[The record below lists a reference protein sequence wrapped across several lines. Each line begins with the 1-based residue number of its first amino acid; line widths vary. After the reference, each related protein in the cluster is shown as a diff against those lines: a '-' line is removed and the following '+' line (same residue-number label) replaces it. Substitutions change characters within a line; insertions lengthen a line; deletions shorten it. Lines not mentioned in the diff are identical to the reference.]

1 MSASRA
7 VGEPDETFR
16 LHPLTPVALGG
27 KVLGLL
33 VFLLL
38 LGLVDH
44 ASSSGSSGR
53 WIQSA
58 IFGGLAIVVVIR
70 GLITVAVTSY
80 HLSGGELRI
89 DSGLLQ
95 KQSKRIRL
103 NRVQSV
109 DVLEPFS
116 ARIFG
121 LAEVKVTTAG
131 SERAAV
137 RLRYV
142 AAPVAQQLRADLL
155 ARSAGG
161 GHDGTADAVETPE
174 RLLLHVPHGQLVGAV
189 LLQMVSWRLLLLA
202 IGPALAI
209 VGNQNGHKATAGLGV
224 ALFLSVGIAFVLAVW
239 KQLNTF
245 WDFTVADSVD
255 GLRVRHGLFSTARQT
270 VPPGRIQAVL
280 IHQPLSWRP
289 FGWAQVRMN
298 VAGYGR
304 SDASRRTTLIPV
316 ADREYAERF
325 VGWLLGGVDL
335 HEIPLTAAAPS
346 GRGAG
351 AAVVAVR
358 ARRRERPAVRRPPRD
373 ALSHRRRRATRADA
387 EPADHRR
394 PVRASAAAGV
404 RPSRLDARPRQD
416 PGGPPRRGRRSGD
429 PRPSGRA
436 GPTGP
441 AGCAEGSGRDVRAGG
456 VRADVRIAI
465 DGHEPDARCR

>member
-1 MSASRA
+1 MPPDS
-7 VGEPDETFR
+7 EPAARNAMPAGAEGPAADGPDKTFR
-16 LHPLTPVALGG
+16 LHPLTPIALGG
-27 KVLGLL
+27 RILGLL

-44 ASSSGSSGR
+44 TSSGGSGGR
-53 WIQSA
+53 WIQTV
-58 IFGGLAIVVVIR
+58 IFGGLAVALVIR
-70 GLITVAVTSY
+70 GVITVKVTSY

-131 SERAAV
+131 SERAAI

-202 IGPALAI
+202 IGPVLAI
-209 VGNQNGHKATAGLGV
+209 VGNQNGHKATAGVGV
-224 ALFLSVGIAFVLAVW
+224 ALFISVGITFVLAVW

-289 FGWAQVRMN
+289 FGWTQVRMN

-304 SDASRRTTLIPV
+304 SDASRRTMLIPV

-335 HEIPLTAAAPS
+335 HEIPLTRPPRRA
-346 GRGAG
+346 
-351 AAVVAVR
+351 AVR
-358 ARRRERPAVRRPPRD
+358 APLWWRFELAGANDRLFVVRHGMLSRTVDVVPHERTQSLRITAGPFERALRLASVHLDSTRGPVKTRVAHRD
-373 ALSHRRRRATRADA
+373 AADA
-387 EPADHRR
+387 REILDRQVERARLAR
-394 PVRASAAAGV
+394 EASA
-404 RPSRLDARPRQD
+404 S
-416 PGGPPRRGRRSGD
+416 
-429 PRPSGRA
+429 
-436 GPTGP
+436 
-441 AGCAEGSGRDVRAGG
+441 
-456 VRADVRIAI
+456 
-465 DGHEPDARCR
+465 